1 MNQTQDTIQKIEESL
16 ARQNYSY
23 SQEDDVWAKVVR
35 FVWIALGI
43 LLFIIT
49 FITVTGWIT
58 IEESGVNTVPSTLNR

>member
-23 SQEDDVWAKVVR
+23 PKEDDLWAKVVR

-49 FITVTGWIT
+49 FITVIGWLT
-58 IEESGVNTVPSTLNR
+58 IEEGGSNIAPVVISK

>member
-1 MNQTQDTIQKIEESL
+1 MNQTQDAIQKIEESL

-23 SQEDDVWAKVVR
+23 SQEDGMWAKVVR

-58 IEESGVNTVPSTLNR
+58 IEEAGANTAPATFNR